1 MAAQEVVEVVDT
13 IYNPP
18 VIFSSMPRQYEI
30 ADIIVTGAENYDTYN
45 IIGYSGLKVGDKVDV
60 PGSELTSA
68 VKRLMRQRL
77 FSQAQIKVNKIA
89 GDKVWLE
96 IALRTQPRISDV
108 NYIGIKKGERDDLQ
122 ERLQI
127 MKGNQITQN
136 DVNRAIAIIKK
147 YYSEKGFSN
156 ADVKIDL
163 REDLSQPNYMFVDIS
178 INKHNKTKVNKIYID
193 GNEVLSDNAVKGAMK
208 KTNEKGPLR
217 NLFKQKKFVEQDYE
231 DDLNRIIQ
239 KYNEKGYRD
248 AKILKDSVVA
258 FDDKTV
264 DVYITLEEGQKY
276 YINNIDW
283 VGNTVFS
290 TDQLNSLLDMHKGDV
305 YNQKLLEKRMR
316 EDDESVS
323 NLYMNRGYLF
333 YQLIPIEKNVRGDS
347 IDLEMRMM
355 EGPQAR
361 INKVVINGNDRLY

>member
-1 MAAQEVVEVVDT
+1 MLNKILLLLTIIAASLTPSGMAAQEVVEVVDT

-163 REDLSQPNYMFVDIS
+163 RED
-178 INKHNKTKVNKIYID
+178 
-193 GNEVLSDNAVKGAMK
+193 
-208 KTNEKGPLR
+208 
-217 NLFKQKKFVEQDYE
+217 
-231 DDLNRIIQ
+231 
-239 KYNEKGYRD
+239 
-248 AKILKDSVVA
+248 
-258 FDDKTV
+258 
-264 DVYITLEEGQKY
+264 
-276 YINNIDW
+276 
-283 VGNTVFS
+283 
-290 TDQLNSLLDMHKGDV
+290 
-305 YNQKLLEKRMR
+305 
-316 EDDESVS
+316 
-323 NLYMNRGYLF
+323 
-333 YQLIPIEKNVRGDS
+333 
-347 IDLEMRMM
+347 
-355 EGPQAR
+355 
-361 INKVVINGNDRLY
+361 